1 MPAIAV
7 RTQVFGGLPEAPQL
21 PEVLLYSQHFTVA
34 ELIQRS
40 VEAQISELQMQ
51 HQMDAQQVHR
61 ALERQYLT
69 TSEITDQARQGAVR
83 FPSKPHNTLQID
95 TKIEVQKALQ
105 AFIDGAYIILVNGQ
119 QVENLEAEI
128 TLSQETKVTF
138 LRLMPLVGG

>member
-7 RTQVFGGLPEAPQL
+7 RTQVFGGLPEAAQL
-21 PEVLLYSQHFTVA
+21 PEVLLHSQHLTVA

-40 VEAQISELQMQ
+40 IEAQVRELQIQ
-51 HQMDAQQVHR
+51 HQMDAQQVRR

-69 TSEITDQARQGAVR
+69 TSEIAEQAQQGAVR

-95 TKIEVQKALQ
+95 TKIEVKKALQ
-105 AFIDGAYIILVNGQ
+105 AFTDGAYIILVNGQ

-128 TLSQETKVTF
+128 TLSQETKVVF